1 MIDGLP
7 GLLFLLAFLAILAGC
22 AVIVR
27 HDDKRRELDV
37 YAAVRDAM
45 DDDRMTGAPW

>member
-7 GLLFLLAFLAILAGC
+7 GLLFWLAFFVLFAGC
-22 AVIVR
+22 AVTVR

-37 YAAVRDAM
+37 YAAVKRG
-45 DDDRMTGAPW
+45 RS

>member
-7 GLLFLLAFLAILAGC
+7 GLLFWLAFLAILAGC

-37 YAAVRDAM
+37 YASIRDAM